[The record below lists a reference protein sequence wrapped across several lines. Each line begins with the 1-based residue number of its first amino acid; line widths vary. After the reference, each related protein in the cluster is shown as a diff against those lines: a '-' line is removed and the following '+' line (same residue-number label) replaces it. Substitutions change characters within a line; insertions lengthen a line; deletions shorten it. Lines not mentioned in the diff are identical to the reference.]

1 MAETDAQLP
10 ESEPEAPIERPRRA
24 HTILGRLSQA
34 VREQNWFAVTLE
46 LAIVVVGVVIGFQVT
61 AWGQARADA
70 DKEQTYLRQLAVDLA
85 ETERAITEAH
95 EVTRRFALATHSLH
109 RAFYTPERPPR
120 DSVLVWAGLSA
131 FFQEGRPVLG
141 TVEALVT
148 TGDLSLIRSDSLRA
162 AILTYLEAS
171 HLRSESMKE
180 YLGIRQQADLTL
192 RGRLDAVESY
202 MAALSPDMLERIMGV
217 PLDSTAYFEGPR
229 RSPEPLD
236 VEQFLQDDVA
246 REAVEVMAQGTQ
258 AMWRMQLGM
267 VQDAVELRGAV
278 EDAMDSPKS
287 RS

>member
-1 MAETDAQLP
+1 MADMEENSA
-10 ESEPEAPIERPRRA
+10 APDPVRRRA
-24 HTILGRLSQA
+24 ATILGRLATA
-34 VREQNWFAVTLE
+34 VREQNWFAVALE
-46 LAIVVVGVVIGFQVT
+46 LAIVVVGIVIGFQVT
-61 AWGQARADA
+61 AWGEARADA
-70 DKEQTYLRQLAVDLA
+70 DKEQIYLQQLAVDLA

-141 TVEALVT
+141 TIEALVT
-148 TGDLSLIRSDSLRA
+148 TGDLSLIRSDSLRS
-162 AILTYLEAS
+162 AILTYLETS
-171 HLRSESMKE
+171 HLRSESLKE
-180 YLGIRQQADLTL
+180 YLGIRQQADLAL
-192 RGRLDAVESY
+192 RGRLDAVETY
-202 MAALSPDMLERIMGV
+202 LAALSPNALERIMGV
-217 PLDSTAYFEGPR
+217 PLDRTAYFEGPR
-229 RSPEPLD
+229 RSPNPLD
-236 VEQFLQDDVA
+236 VEQFLRDDLA

-278 EDAMDSPKS
+278 ENAIESPRP